1 MMKLNLNRSLALL
14 VCFAGFG
21 FFFLSTAQVIP
32 PKVQPARVALVRD
45 QTYPETRPAIRC
57 FSDRDGLPQNSVMCL
72 EVDQRGYLWAG
83 TQDGAACFNGR
94 AWTTLNM
101 PNQTASN
108 YVRAILPA
116 SDGSIWFGTLG
127 GGVSIFRNGKWQ
139 TFTRQNSPLPNDQ
152 IRCLAE
158 QPLGDGKFIIWI
170 GTYGGGLV
178 RYDNETWTVFN
189 QSTHP
194 DLNRVIGCLLPSVAE
209 DGTPALWVGTYGGG
223 IFRFEHQKWTQHTT
237 QNSKLQ
243 SDLFQSLCET
253 IEPDGTRTLWAGTF
267 ADGLARY
274 NKGVWMPINSPE
286 TPFAAKGIPE
296 IVATTTP
303 DGKTNLWFTTY
314 GGGIIHYDFNHWAI
328 YDAQNTG
335 LPDNNLVAL
344 EIMPGANGSNTI
356 WVGSNGGGIARLFD
370 NGWRSIIATG
380 VPALANRVL
389 AILETTSPSAPPQ
402 MWFGTN
408 GSGLVRYQNG
418 SWSVFDTSN
427 STIPNNRVLCL
438 LEAPTPDGK
447 PAIWVGTDTGL
458 ACFSAGTWTSYLPK
472 LQIYSLLKTV
482 DRDGTSALWVGTSGD
497 GLARFQDGA
506 WTMYTTKNSG
516 ISDDVVYSLAA
527 TYLDGKPTLWL
538 GTNSGLISFRSENW
552 THYSTANSK
561 LPNNQILHLY
571 TTGEKNDP
579 SQYLWIG
586 TRNGGAI
593 RVNPT
598 DPQGQWMVF
607 SANSQPAIPNNSIHQ
622 IQVDRQGRVFL
633 MTNKGVAC
641 LIPPEGAISNQTEF
655 TTCTFLDEDGLPSNE
670 CTQGAIRDSQGRI
683 WAATVNGVAVFSP
696 ISQKFDQTPKPLYI
710 ERIIVNGEAQPPNVT
725 YLNLQHDQ
733 NNLSF
738 EFSLL
743 NFQRGDSTRYR
754 VQLSGYDPF
763 PSGWGRDYK
772 AVYTNLAAGNYTF
785 LVWGKD
791 TFENITGP
799 ISVAVS
805 IKPSVWKTW
814 WAYGLYVVI
823 LAGTGIG
830 TYTWRVTILR
840 RRQEKRVRFLRQLLE
855 STRII
860 NSKLELTTVLQI
872 ITDEAARLVNGEPG
886 GIGLIENGNVV
897 FHRVWCRDHW
907 EDLTVS
913 FPPGQGIAGR
923 VAEQGM
929 AVIINE
935 PTGNDELLYPDLV
948 EKFDI
953 HGLLN
958 VPIFSRTGKV
968 VGVLDIRRP
977 KGRAPF
983 TEADSHILEALS
995 NQAAVAIENAGLY
1008 GELEEKNLL
1017 IGESMRELQK
1027 LYHREQE
1034 VTRSLKQLDQ
1044 MKSNFLAITAH
1055 EMRTPIT
1062 VLSGTHEILLDQLV
1076 GTLNAEQRELLQT
1089 CRIMTERM
1097 LTTIEDVQ
1105 EMLRITK
1112 GQFNLSPCSF
1122 DLNLTVQDIVN
1133 ELSDVTTDRNL
1144 KINIIS
1150 AGECEIYADPDKIRQ
1165 AIWNLIQNAV
1175 KFTPNGGRINLHLE
1189 QTEDFCHLAVDDSG
1203 IGIEPEEHDRIFD
1216 CFYAGADATQHKSG
1230 KYEFMARGLG
1240 LGLAIV
1246 RSYIEAHGGR
1256 VSVASKGRNQGS
1268 CFHVWLPIRQQIQEP
1283 VESLVEDGK

>member
-1 MMKLNLNRSLALL
+1 MNKKLPLLACFFWLGLL
-14 VCFAGFG
+14 FP
-21 FFFLSTAQVIP
+21 LTAQVIP
-32 PKVQPARVALVRD
+32 PKVQPTRVSLFRD
-45 QTYPETRPAIRC
+45 PTYPETRPAIRC
-57 FSDRDGLPQNSVMCL
+57 FNDRDGLPQNSVMCL

-83 TQDGAACFNGR
+83 TQDGATCFNGR
-94 AWTTLNM
+94 SWTTVNM

-127 GGVSIFRNGKWQ
+127 GGLSILRNGKWQ
-139 TFTRQNSPLPNDQ
+139 TFTRQNSPIPNDQ
-152 IRCLAE
+152 IRCLVE
-158 QPLGDGKFIIWI
+158 QSSESGKSIIWI

-178 RYDNETWTVFN
+178 RFENEVWTVFN
-189 QSTHP
+189 QTTHP
-194 DLNRVIGCLLPSVAE
+194 DLNRVIGCLLPSMAD

-223 IFRFEHQKWTQHTT
+223 IFRYEHQQWIQYTT
-237 QNSKLQ
+237 RNSKLQ

-253 IEPDGTRTLWAGTF
+253 RSPDGTQTLWAGTF
-267 ADGLARY
+267 ADGLAKY
-274 NKGVWMPINSPE
+274 HKGEWTPINGPE
-286 TPFAAKGIPE
+286 TPFASKGIPE
-296 IVATTTP
+296 IAATQAV

-314 GGGIIHYDFNHWAI
+314 GGGIVHYDFRQWTV
-328 YDAQNTG
+328 YDAQNSG
-335 LPDNNLVAL
+335 LPDNNLVAI
-344 EIMPGANGSNTI
+344 EVMPGFNGSTTL
-356 WVGSNGGGIARLFD
+356 WVGSNGGGIIRLFD
-370 NGWRSIIATG
+370 NGWRSITAAD
-380 VPALANRVL
+380 VPAFSNRVL
-389 AILETTSPSAPPQ
+389 ALLETTSRTGPPQ

-408 GSGLVRYQNG
+408 GSGLVMYQNG
-418 SWSVFDTSN
+418 KWSVFDISN
-427 STIPNNRVLCL
+427 SSIPNNRVLCL
-438 LEAPTPDGK
+438 MEAPLSDGTSGV
-447 PAIWVGTDTGL
+447 WVGTDTGL
-458 ACFSAGTWTSYLPK
+458 ACFSGGTWTNYLPK
-472 LQIYSLLKTV
+472 LQIYSLLQTV
-482 DRDGTSALWVGTSGD
+482 DASGKTTLWVGTSGD
-497 GLARFQDGA
+497 GLARFQDGE
-506 WTMYTTKNSG
+506 WTMYTPKNSG
-516 ISDDVVYSLAA
+516 IPDDVVYSLAA

-538 GTNSGLISFRSENW
+538 GTNAGLVSFRSNNW
-552 THYSTANSK
+552 TQYSTTNSK

-571 TTGEKNDP
+571 PTGNDES

-593 RVNPT
+593 RINPT

-607 SANSQPAIPNNSIHQ
+607 SDTSQPSIPNNSIHQ
-622 IQVDRQGRVFL
+622 IQVDRQGRIFL
-633 MTNKGVAC
+633 MTNKGISC
-641 LIPPEGAISNQTEF
+641 LIPPAENLANQTEF
-655 TTCTFLDEDGLPSNE
+655 STCTFLDEDGLPSNE
-670 CTQGAIRDSQGRI
+670 CTQGAICDRLGRI

-696 ISQKFDQTPKPLYI
+696 IAEKFDQTLKPLYI
-710 ERIIVNGEAQPPNVT
+710 ERVTVNGEVQPPHIT
-725 YLNLQHDQ
+725 HLNLMHDQ

-743 NFQRGDSTRYR
+743 NFQRSDSTRYR
-754 VQLSGYDPF
+754 MHLSGYDRI
-763 PSGWGRDYK
+763 PSAWLRDYK

-791 TFENITGP
+791 SFDNITGP
-799 ISVAVS
+799 ISVSIA
-805 IKPSVWKTW
+805 IKPSLWKTW
-814 WAYGLYVVI
+814 WAYGLYFVMLV
-823 LAGTGIG
+823 GTGVG
-830 TYTWRVTILR
+830 SYTWRVTNLR
-840 RRQEKRVRFLRQLLE
+840 RKQEKRVRFLRQLLE

-872 ITDEAARLVNGEPG
+872 ITDEAARLVDGEPG
-886 GIGLIENGNVV
+886 GIGLIEGGNVV
-897 FHRVWCRDHW
+897 FRRVWCRDHW
-907 EDLTVS
+907 DDLTVS
-913 FPPGQGIAGR
+913 FPLGQGIAGR
-923 VAEQGM
+923 VAKQGTP
-929 AVIINE
+929 VIINE
-935 PTGNDELLYPDLV
+935 PGGSGELLYPDLV

-1017 IGESMRELQK
+1017 ISESMKELQK

-1062 VLSGTHEILLDQLV
+1062 VLSGTHEILLDQMV
-1076 GTLNAEQRELLQT
+1076 GALNSEQRELLQT

-1097 LTTIEDVQ
+1097 LSTIEDVQ

-1112 GQFNLSPCSF
+1112 GQFNLSHCTF
-1122 DLNLTVQDIVN
+1122 DLNLTVQDIVT
-1133 ELSDVTTDRNL
+1133 ELSDVIVDRSL

-1165 AIWNLIQNAV
+1165 AIWNLVQNAI

-1203 IGIEPEEHDRIFD
+1203 IGIDPEEHDRIFD
-1216 CFYAGADATQHKSG
+1216 CFYAGADAAQHKSG

-1256 VSVASKGRNQGS
+1256 VSVDSKGRNQGS